1 MLIIQ
6 CIWYCE
12 TESKGEINSLI
23 WLCVINIFVRILK
36 LKTVIQMQHVTR
48 GLKSEIMPNKMKQ
61 GCGQNWGKMVKQIV
75 LQLSISGFKFC
86 LNQLL

>member
-1 MLIIQ
+1 
-6 CIWYCE
+6 
-12 TESKGEINSLI
+12 
-23 WLCVINIFVRILK
+23 
-36 LKTVIQMQHVTR
+36 MQHVTR